1 MSKQYNVKYEVG
13 QDVYVLRN
21 KKITKNRVDKIRVT
35 EQQPYTRGNGDGTLT
50 EMTGIEID
58 YLIETKIYSSS
69 ISLHTKSAQSSYDW
83 YSQEDVFTNKAELIA
98 QIL

>member
-1 MSKQYNVKYEVG
+1 MMNEYNVKYEVG

-21 KKITKNRVDKIRVT
+21 KKITKNRIDKIRVT

-58 YLIETKIYSSS
+58 YLIETKRDFIHP
-69 ISLHTKSAQSSYDW
+69 HTKSTQSSYDW
-83 YSQEDVFTNKAELIA
+83 YSQEDVFTNKDELIA

>member
-1 MSKQYNVKYEVG
+1 MRKEYNVKYEVG
-13 QDVYVLRN
+13 QEVYVLRN
-21 KKITKNRVDKIRVT
+21 KKITKNRIDKIRVT
-35 EQQPYTRGNGDGTLT
+35 EQQPYIRGNGDGTLT

-69 ISLHTKSAQSSYDW
+69 ISLHTKSTQSSYDW

>member
-1 MSKQYNVKYEVG
+1 MSKEYNVKYEVG

-21 KKITKNRVDKIRVT
+21 KKITKNRIDKIRVT
-35 EQQPYTRGNGDGTLT
+35 EQQPYIRGNGDGTLT

-58 YLIETKIYSSS
+58 YLIETKRDFIHP
-69 ISLHTKSAQSSYDW
+69 HTKSTQSSYDW
-83 YSQEDVFTNKAELIA
+83 YSQEDVFTNKDELIA

>member
-1 MSKQYNVKYEVG
+1 MNEYNVKYEVG

-21 KKITKNRVDKIRVT
+21 KKITKNRIDKIRVT
-35 EQQPYTRGNGDGTLT
+35 EQQPYIRGNGDGTLT

-58 YLIETKIYSSS
+58 YLIETKRDFIHP
-69 ISLHTKSAQSSYDW
+69 HTKSTQSSYDW
-83 YSQEDVFTNKAELIA
+83 YSQEDVFTNNAELIA

>member
-1 MSKQYNVKYEVG
+1 MSKEYNVKYEVG

-21 KKITKNRVDKIRVT
+21 KKITKNRIDKIRVT
-35 EQQPYTRGNGDGTLT
+35 EQQPYIRGNGDGTLT

-58 YLIETKIYSSS
+58 YLIETKRDFIHP
-69 ISLHTKSAQSSYDW
+69 HTKSTQSSYDW

>member
-1 MSKQYNVKYEVG
+1 MMSKQYNVKYEVG

-21 KKITKNRVDKIRVT
+21 KKITKNRIDKIRVT
-35 EQQPYTRGNGDGTLT
+35 EQQPYTRGNLGGTLT

-58 YLIETKIYSSS
+58 YLIETKRDFIHP
-69 ISLHTKSAQSSYDW
+69 HTKCTQSSYDW